1 MTRYRW
7 YVDGSPF
14 VSEFGKLQREMT
26 RLRDRMYPQDS
37 FSEGFGVFPPVNLR
51 EDHDNYYITAEI
63 SGVEDKDLDISA
75 VSGSLTIQGE
85 RTIDTQ
91 EGVSY
96 HRREREAGKFSR
108 VITLGDRINP
118 DKVEASLKDGVLTI
132 AIGKAEESKPK
143 QITIKAN

>member
-26 RLRDRMYPQDS
+26 RLWDHMYPQDRL
-37 FSEGFGVFPPVNLR
+37 SEGFGVFPPVKVR

-63 SGVEDKDLDISA
+63 PGVEDKDLEISA
-75 VSGSLTIQGE
+75 MLGSLTIEGE

-91 EGVSY
+91 QGVSY

-108 VITLGDRINP
+108 VIALGDRINP
-118 DKVEASLKDGVLTI
+118 DKVEARLKDGVLDI
-132 AIGKAEESKPK
+132 VIGKAEESKPK
-143 QITIKAN
+143 QITIKAS